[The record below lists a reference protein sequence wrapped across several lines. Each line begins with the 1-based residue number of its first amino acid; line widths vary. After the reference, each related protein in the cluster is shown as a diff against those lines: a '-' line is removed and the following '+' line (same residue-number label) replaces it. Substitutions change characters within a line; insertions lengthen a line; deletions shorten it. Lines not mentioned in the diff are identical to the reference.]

1 MTTSKVRDRKQMLN
15 IQVDFSRGYT
25 RMGSSEYDNF
35 NNENGVFL
43 KLYCPN
49 LSGNEVAVFTYN

>member
-1 MTTSKVRDRKQMLN
+1 MRK
-15 IQVDFSRGYT
+15 
-25 RMGSSEYDNF
+25 F

-49 LSGNEVAVFTYN
+49 LSGNEVALFTYN

>member
-1 MTTSKVRDRKQMLN
+1 MLN